1 MNGMGMKRNE
11 KSSTAARPSVKIE
24 KKNLSPSIDS
34 CPAQHLDGQF
44 KSHWSQRAAGA
55 AENRHPTDVPK
66 AAPVHTVKKE
76 SLYLS
81 LVSAC
86 LIAPCLFSPRVSTL
100 YSLSVSPPVQDS
112 LRVGGS
118 PQKVKDKTPR
128 YVETNSW
135 KFEGR
140 KKDEIFFCCFPAP
153 PVAPDEL

>member
-1 MNGMGMKRNE
+1 MGMKRNG

-55 AENRHPTDVPK
+55 AENRQPPDVPK

-76 SLYLS
+76 SLYLSLS

-128 YVETNSW
+128 YVETDSW

-140 KKDEIFFCCFPAP
+140 KKDEIFFSLFSSSSCCS
-153 PVAPDEL
+153 